1 MEVRSVSS
9 LCDRERERQRER
21 EGGRGER
28 RNALS
33 CLSRTGFSDHDH
45 DLVVVEDVVELLHAL
60 VHGQL
65 ASAFE
70 DLGVGGGEG
79 FGGEGVDGGVLHQRE
94 VSEGRV
100 SSLFEE
106 RGGQDTGWRRGLR
119 EARERTEGKGRNA
132 P

>member
-1 MEVRSVSS
+1 MRSVSPIAT
-9 LCDRERERQRER
+9 DNEDAKER
-21 EGGRGER
+21 GWKGER

-70 DLGVGGGEG
+70 DLCVGCREG
-79 FGGEGVDGGVLHQRE
+79 LGGEGVDGGVLYHQEKAQGGSVFRF
-94 VSEGRV
+94 EGRG
-100 SSLFEE
+100 
-106 RGGQDTGWRRGLR
+106 GGQGTGWRRGLR
-119 EARERTEGKGRNA
+119 DARPR
-132 P
+132 